1 MPFLFWILIAL
12 IGAGIYL
19 ARHKDQRGS
28 VAVTTVLLMFWL
40 GIAIGI
46 ASIFGAAFHI
56 FDGKE
61 TAENIG
67 FVPWNETGTYAF
79 QYENAMGDLA
89 VGVVGLLC
97 FWIRDRKFW
106 LAAVIFA
113 TILFWGDA
121 IGHVYQMV
129 EHDNHA
135 PDNSGFVL
143 WLDFLNPAILIVLF
157 WLSGRTAGSGPGSK
171 TVGSGGDGTEA

>member
-1 MPFLFWILIAL
+1 MPFLFWILVAL

-19 ARHKDQRGS
+19 LRHKDQRGR
-28 VAVTTVLLMFWL
+28 VAVAGVLLMFWL

-46 ASIFGAAFHI
+46 ASIFGAAFHV

-97 FWIRDRKFW
+97 FWIRDRRFW
-106 LAAVIFA
+106 LAAVLFA

-121 IGHVYQMV
+121 IGHIYQLV

-143 WLDFLNPAILIVLF
+143 WLDMLNPAILIVLF
-157 WLSGRTAGSGPGSK
+157 WLSRGAGGLPGKAAGSGGS
-171 TVGSGGDGTEA
+171 

>member
-1 MPFLFWILIAL
+1 MPFLFWILVAL

-19 ARHKDQRGS
+19 LRHKDQRGS
-28 VAVTTVLLMFWL
+28 VAVSGVLLMFWL

-113 TILFWGDA
+113 VILFWGDA
-121 IGHVYQMV
+121 IGHIYQLV
-129 EHDNHA
+129 ENDNHA

-143 WLDFLNPAILIVLF
+143 WLDILNPAILIVLF
-157 WLSGRTAGSGPGSK
+157 VLSGRTARAGIEPAAKGK
-171 TVGSGGDGTEA
+171 

>member
-1 MPFLFWILIAL
+1 MVFLFWILVTLA
-12 IGAGIYL
+12 GAAIYL
-19 ARHKDQRGS
+19 WRHPEQRGRT
-28 VAVTTVLLMFWL
+28 AVSGVLLMFWL

-46 ASIFGAAFHI
+46 ASVFGAGFHV
-56 FDGKE
+56 FDGRE

-97 FWIRDRKFW
+97 FWIRDRRFW

-113 TILFWGDA
+113 VILFWGDA
-121 IGHVYQMV
+121 VGHIYQLV

-135 PDNSGFVL
+135 PDNSGMVL
-143 WLDFLNPAILIVLF
+143 WLDILNPAVLLVLYA
-157 WLSGRTAGSGPGSK
+157 LSGRRAGTGPGSS
-171 TVGSGGDGTEA
+171 GSGRASP

>member
-1 MPFLFWILIAL
+1 MPFIFWIVVAL

-19 ARHKDQRGS
+19 LRHKDQRGP
-28 VAVTTVLLMFWL
+28 VAVSTVLLMFWL

-46 ASIFGAAFHI
+46 ASIFGSAFHV

-79 QYENAMGDLA
+79 QFENAMADLA
-89 VGVVGLLC
+89 VGVTGFLC

-106 LAAVIFA
+106 LAVILVA

-121 IGHVYQMV
+121 VGHIYQLK

-135 PDNSGFVL
+135 PDNSGIVL
-143 WLDFLNPAILIVLF
+143 WLDLLNPAILIALYLKAF
-157 WLSGRTAGSGPGSK
+157 RSSPEGNGNPPANINR
-171 TVGSGGDGTEA
+171 

>member
-1 MPFLFWILIAL
+1 MVFLFWIVITL
-12 IGAGIYL
+12 IGTAIFL
-19 ARHKDQRGS
+19 WRHPDQRRGS
-28 VAVTTVLLMFWL
+28 AASGVLLMFWL

-46 ASIFGAAFHI
+46 ASIFGAAYHV

-61 TAENIG
+61 TAESIG

-97 FWIRDRKFW
+97 FWIRDRRFW

-113 TILFWGDA
+113 VILFWGDA
-121 IGHVYQMV
+121 VGHVYQMV

-135 PDNSGFVL
+135 PDNSGMVL
-143 WLDFLNPAILIVLF
+143 WLDILNPAVLIVLF
-157 WLSGRTAGSGPGSK
+157 VLSGRNKDAAPGA
-171 TVGSGGDGTEA
+171 VGTGRTST

>member
-1 MPFLFWILIAL
+1 MVFLFWLSITL
-12 IGAGIYL
+12 IGTAIYL
-19 ARHKDQRGS
+19 WRHPDQRGTA
-28 VAVTTVLLMFWL
+28 AVSGVLLMFWL
-40 GIAIGI
+40 GVGIGI
-46 ASIFGAAFHI
+46 ASIFAAAFHV
-56 FDGKE
+56 FDGRE
-61 TAENIG
+61 TAEQIG

-113 TILFWGDA
+113 VILFWGDA
-121 IGHVYQMV
+121 VGHIYQMV

-135 PDNSGFVL
+135 PDNSGMVL
-143 WLDFLNPAILIVLF
+143 WLDILSPAALIVLF
-157 WLSGRTAGSGPGSK
+157 LLSGRKKGATPGA
-171 TVGSGGDGTEA
+171 VGTGRTPT